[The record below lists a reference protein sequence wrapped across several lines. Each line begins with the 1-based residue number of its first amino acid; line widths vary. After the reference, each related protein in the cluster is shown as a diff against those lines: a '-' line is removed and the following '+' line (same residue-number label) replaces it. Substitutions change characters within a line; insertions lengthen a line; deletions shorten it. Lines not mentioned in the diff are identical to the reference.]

1 VKKSNF
7 KKFVKLVLVE
17 SENWGNTYGD
27 PTYRIWDKIPRSARL
42 HIQNSNKKLVKKS
55 IKNSI
60 GNISD
65 GQNQAF
71 EAIKRIDMVGVY
83 IIKTLLEKKNSL
95 KYTQSQ
101 LIRFPVVI
109 KTLQHIIWDW
119 AITFKTEADAYNYIS
134 EQLTPKIIQCH
145 NLIVEIVNQIR
156 KKHFVDVKD
165 NIEKFKL
172 IIANLKEVVSTFFNE
187 LDTEI

>member
-65 GQNQAF
+65 GQ
-71 EAIKRIDMVGVY
+71 IK
-83 IIKTLLEKKNSL
+83 LL
-95 KYTQSQ
+95 
-101 LIRFPVVI
+101 
-109 KTLQHIIWDW
+109 
-119 AITFKTEADAYNYIS
+119 
-134 EQLTPKIIQCH
+134 
-145 NLIVEIVNQIR
+145 
-156 KKHFVDVKD
+156 
-165 NIEKFKL
+165 KL
-172 IIANLKEVVSTFFNE
+172 LKELIWSEFI
-187 LDTEI
+187 L